1 MVDAGYRLKRQIK
14 SGIMHRTNP
23 HCNGGP
29 HLHLGHVQTGQ
40 MRWMKEV
47 VMAGVAACL
56 KADMRGRAFTWAF
69 DICLTR

>member
-1 MVDAGYRLKRQIK
+1 MMDAGYRLKRQRK
-14 SGIMHRTNP
+14 SGIMHRTN
-23 HCNGGP
+23 HHGNGGP

-56 KADMRGRAFTWAF
+56 KGGMRAGVYLGF
-69 DICLTR
+69 